1 MPVSLTN
8 SNSNININ
16 TSGVQSAQGFAVLA
30 PGATIGPVQSTEVS
44 TSSASNQVQA
54 VVWEAIPQMTNDLKD
69 AIINFINTDK
79 DGNFIPNQNN
89 QPRSKTI
96 TFEFQGSPSN
106 VYKFGEIGTV
116 DIVLGYPSLIIGTT
130 TFGTSQSFQIPSSV
144 ISTLSNAFNALNTP

>member
-1 MPVSLTN
+1 MPITVSNTN
-8 SNSNININ
+8 TNININ
-16 TSGVQSAQGFAVLA
+16 SSAQQTAQNFSELLPTSTV
-30 PGATIGPVQSTEVS
+30 GPVQSSEIS
-44 TSSASNQVQA
+44 TSSTSNQVQA
-54 VVWEAIPQMTNDLKD
+54 VVWQSVNEMTVDLQN

-116 DIVLGYPSLIIGTT
+116 SIFLGYPSLIISSNPITQQVTGT
-130 TFGTSQSFQIPSSV
+130 
-144 ISTLSNAFNALNTP
+144 ISAAGLANLANL

>member
-1 MPVSLTN
+1 MPVSITN
-8 SNSNININ
+8 STTTFNIN
-16 TSGVQSAQGFAVLA
+16 TSGQQNAQDFAILA
-30 PGATIGPVQSTEVS
+30 PSGTIGPVQATEVS
-44 TSSASNQVQA
+44 TDSTSKQVNA
-54 VVWEAIPQMTNDLKD
+54 VVWESIPQMTLDLQN

-116 DIVLGYPSLIIGTT
+116 NIVLGYPSLIISSTQVQT
-130 TFGTSQSFQIPSSV
+130 QSFQIPSSA
-144 ISTLSNAFNALNTP
+144 LDALANALNTP